1 MSDFSIHGLWPGNAT
16 GHTPFT
22 CNVPPSPK
30 TVEKVVRHHVHEP
43 KEFLG
48 VVLAFFGLT
57 KTYGS
62 MSGPSMGIAHQKSS
76 QMFNILMGR

>member
-1 MSDFSIHGLWPGNAT
+1 MSDFSIHGLWLGNAT
-16 GHTPFT
+16 GHIPFT
-22 CNVPPSPK
+22 CNDPSNPT
-30 TVEKVVRHHVHEP
+30 TVEKVEP

-62 MSGPSMGIAHQKSS
+62 MSGTSMVIAHQKSS